1 MADASISKG
10 RRYLAECIGTFVLV
24 FAGTGAAVIN
34 DVAKSGIGAVGV
46 GLVFGLVVM
55 AMIYA
60 LGDTSGAHMNP
71 AVTVGFWA
79 AGRFR
84 GSDVPGYALSQAAGA
99 VAASALMRVLFPTS
113 QTLGATL
120 PAGTWHQSFVLEVV
134 LTAILMFVVMCV
146 STGSK
151 EVGVMAGIAVGG
163 VVGLEATFAGPVCG
177 ASMNPARSLG
187 PAVVAGYPQHLW
199 IYIVA
204 PVVGALV
211 GVLGWK
217 GIRPTVAVQAS
228 LPKG

>member
-1 MADASISKG
+1 
-10 RRYLAECIGTFVLV
+10 
-24 FAGTGAAVIN
+24 
-34 DVAKSGIGAVGV
+34 
-46 GLVFGLVVM
+46 
-55 AMIYA
+55 
-60 LGDTSGAHMNP
+60 
-71 AVTVGFWA
+71 
-79 AGRFR
+79 
-84 GSDVPGYALSQAAGA
+84 
-99 VAASALMRVLFPTS
+99 MRVLFPTS

-187 PAVVAGYPQHLW
+187 PAIVAGYPQHLW

-204 PVVGALV
+204 PVAGALV